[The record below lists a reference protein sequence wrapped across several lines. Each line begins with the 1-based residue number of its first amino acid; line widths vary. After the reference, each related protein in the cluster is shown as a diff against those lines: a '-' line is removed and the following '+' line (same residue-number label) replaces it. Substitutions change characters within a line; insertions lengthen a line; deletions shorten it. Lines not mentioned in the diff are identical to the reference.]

1 MAIIWADFP
10 SGQQGLY
17 GSNTSYMLD
26 GIWAQHEN
34 CNDSGAN
41 VFGLTSDPDP
51 NIGSAGRV
59 LAFSTYNIAGFQSRI
74 VIPGGAQST
83 VGMGFR
89 LWQNQLPY
97 DTTASN
103 ALWSMRTAANG
114 WICSFL
120 VYPDGSIAA
129 YSGTLGSLLGQTGPS
144 LTAGA
149 YHHIETKVV
158 RDAAVGTIEIRV
170 NGISVLE
177 LENLNLGGTDISA
190 VAIGCQTG
198 GFTSGN
204 PDTVNYY
211 KDFVLWDGT
220 GSEGNDFQGSVAV
233 HDLYTDGDIS
243 LNWTA
248 STGST
253 GYNLIDE
260 TTPNDTDY
268 IQAGDPA
275 PSPAVFSLT
284 DLPED
289 VTSVRALLP
298 IVRAVK
304 TDGGDCNL
312 QVSVTPNNTDW
323 DDGADRPITTA
334 FTYWWDVSH
343 TSPDTAA
350 AWTPSE
356 VNAAYVKANRTL

>member
-10 SGQQGLY
+10 SGQHGLY
-17 GSNTSYMLD
+17 GSTIAHMFN
-26 GIWAQHEN
+26 GIWAGY
-34 CNDSGAN
+34 SGTNASN
-41 VFGLTSDPDP
+41 YFSIGNDPDP

-59 LAFSTYNIAGFQSRI
+59 LQGAISSGVADVDIRFALPAG
-74 VIPGGAQST
+74 AT
-83 VGMGFR
+83 AEVGVGCR
-89 LWQNQLPY
+89 LWMSQLPELNT
-97 DTTASN
+97 DAGNPRILFKTTGN
-103 ALWSMRTAANG
+103 ALIAFIEVGATGQVIARNSANTILG
-114 WICSFL
+114 E
-120 VYPDGSIAA
+120 
-129 YSGTLGSLLGQTGPS
+129 SGPV
-144 LTAGA
+144 LTANA
-149 YHHIETKVV
+149 NHHIEV
-158 RDAAVGTIEIRV
+158 RCLRHASAGEIEVRV
-170 NGISVLE
+170 NGVVKLDLDTLALGASDIGTVAFGLA
-177 LENLNLGGTDISA
+177 ENDASITPTNYWKDLVFWDTSG
-190 VAIGCQTG
+190 
-198 GFTSGN
+198 TSGN
-204 PDTVNYY
+204 T
-211 KDFVLWDGT
+211 
-220 GSEGNDFQGSVAV
+220 FQGSVAV
-233 HDLYTDGDIS
+233 HDLYPDGDIS

-260 TTPNDTDY
+260 TTPNDADY

-298 IVRAVK
+298 IARAVK

-334 FTYWWDVSH
+334 FTYWWDVSP
-343 TSPDTAA
+343 TSPATSA